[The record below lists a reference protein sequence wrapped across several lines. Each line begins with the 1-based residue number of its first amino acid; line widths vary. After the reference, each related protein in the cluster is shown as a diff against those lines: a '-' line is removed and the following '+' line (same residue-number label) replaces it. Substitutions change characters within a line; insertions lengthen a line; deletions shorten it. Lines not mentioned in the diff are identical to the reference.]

1 METNST
7 MEWMVDALQSWMA
20 NHLVEVPERMILAT
34 QSLPITEPEI
44 TAKSQPEPGKP
55 TLTDDPCIFKDVYG
69 RYRSKPIPVKQH
81 Q

>member
-1 METNST
+1 

-20 NHLVEVPERMILAT
+20 NHLVEVPQRMILAT
-34 QSLPITEPEI
+34 QSLPITETEI

-69 RYRSKPIPVKQH
+69 RCRSKSIPVK
-81 Q
+81 